1 MGGLLF
7 CSFFRFTV
15 WSDWESVVIIPR
27 RVFKAILWLQNVY
40 QTKLVSCAH
49 IYVFRRWLGTSTL
62 PGHWE
67 IPVDY
72 RFPNCCA
79 TSSVLIGK
87 RIKINQLVFLLGF
100 YAGQGE
106 TKEFKPGGTS
116 YLLQSHLPPWVTSK
130 QSLKERQSLE
140 KMTTDWRIVFLASV
154 SPA

>member
-1 MGGLLF
+1 MGSLLF
-7 CSFFRFTV
+7 CSFFRLTV
-15 WSDWESVVIIPR
+15 WSDWSLVVIIPR
-27 RVFKAILWLQNVY
+27 RVFKAVLWLQNVH

-49 IYVFRRWLGTSTL
+49 IYVYRQICAL

-67 IPVDY
+67 MPVDY
-72 RFPNCCA
+72 RFPNCSA
-79 TSSVLIGK
+79 TSSVLIG
-87 RIKINQLVFLLGF
+87 RGIKVNQLVFLLGF

-116 YLLQSHLPPWVTSK
+116 YLLQSHLPAQVTSK
-130 QSLKERQSLE
+130 QSLKEWQSLE